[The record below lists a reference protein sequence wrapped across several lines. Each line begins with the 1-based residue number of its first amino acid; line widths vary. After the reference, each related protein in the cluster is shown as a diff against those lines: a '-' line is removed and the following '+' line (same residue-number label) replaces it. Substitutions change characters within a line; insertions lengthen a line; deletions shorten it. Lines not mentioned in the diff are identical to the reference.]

1 MSAGTARGCRPSTAA
16 VSQPRGSSAQGRPRS
31 PARYRAP
38 RPAPRPHTDL
48 RRRSAARPA
57 APLPAGC
64 GQRAAVP
71 AGPAHQRGAPSR
83 GCPRS
88 GDAESGRRPERRPR
102 APCARAAGRRHLPA
116 SRPPLAVRAAFPP
129 PPPRQ
134 GPRAPRQGGE
144 VTGSQGGGGDASRSR
159 GAGEPK
165 RSRQPQPSVVQTASS
180 EKAVSLCKDRK
191 TQAQAETFYRCQGSG
206 WRN

>member
-16 VSQPRGSSAQGRPRS
+16 VSQPRGSSAQGRPHS

-71 AGPAHQRGAPSR
+71 AGPGHQRGAPSR
-83 GCPRS
+83 GCPRP
-88 GDAESGRRPERRPR
+88 GDAASGRRPERRPR
-102 APCARAAGRRHLPA
+102 APYARAAGRRHLPA

-129 PPPRQ
+129 PTPQPPPR
-134 GPRAPRQGGE
+134 PE
-144 VTGSQGGGGDASRSR
+144 GSPAGRGGDGQPRRGRGRLPLSRRRRAEAQPAAS
-159 GAGEPK
+159 A
-165 RSRQPQPSVVQTASS
+165 
-180 EKAVSLCKDRK
+180 L
-191 TQAQAETFYRCQGSG
+191 SG
-206 WRN
+206 TNRFL